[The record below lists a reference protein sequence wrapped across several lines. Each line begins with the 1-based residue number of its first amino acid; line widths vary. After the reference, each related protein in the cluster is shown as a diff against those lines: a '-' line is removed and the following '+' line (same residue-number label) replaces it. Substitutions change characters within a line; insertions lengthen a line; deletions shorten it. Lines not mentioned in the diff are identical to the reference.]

1 MSREPR
7 KESHVDFTFTAAEE
21 RFRAELRRWLAEHLP
36 AGWGKPGYQY
46 PQRYEDWA
54 ALRRQWDRTL
64 YAGGYAGLAWPEEYG
79 GRGATLVEQAIYYEE
94 IARARAPEEL
104 NRAAKLLLG
113 PTIIHHGTE
122 AQKRRFL
129 PRILS
134 GDDIWCQGFSEPN
147 AGSDLASLTTR
158 AVRDGDDLVV
168 DGQKVWTSNATVADW
183 IFMLVRTDPHAPK
196 HHGISFLLADM
207 KTPGITIRPIVQM
220 TGSGEFCETFF
231 DGARVPVANVLGG
244 LNDGWRVTAT
254 ALSHERGTLAFHR
267 HAMIR
272 VELDELLAL
281 ACRLRRNGRP
291 VAEDPLIRPR
301 LAQCHT
307 ELTLLQWTLYRNLT
321 RQLRGEP
328 AGSEG
333 SIVKLYWSELYQ
345 RINELALEVLG
356 PASQVAGGT
365 AAEEGGRWQHRFLKS
380 RGDTIHS
387 GTNQIQRNIIGE
399 RLLGLPR

>member
-1 MSREPR
+1 M
-7 KESHVDFTFTAAEE
+7 DFTFTPDEE
-21 RFRAELRRWLAEHLP
+21 RFRLELRQWLQEHLP
-36 AGWGKPGYQY
+36 RGWGAPGYRY
-46 PQRYEDWA
+46 PTTYEDWVA
-54 ALRRQWDRTL
+54 VRRQWDRTL
-64 YAGGYAGLAWPEEYG
+64 HAGGYAGLAWPKEYG
-79 GRGATLVEQAIYYEE
+79 GRGATLIEQIIYFEE

-134 GDDIWCQGFSEPN
+134 GDDIWCQGFSEPD
-147 AGSDLASLTTR
+147 AGSDLASLSTR

-168 DGQKVWTSNATVADW
+168 NGQKVWTSNATAADW
-183 IFMLVRTDPHAPK
+183 IFMLVRTDLQAPK
-196 HHGISFLLADM
+196 HRGISFLLADM
-207 KTPGITIRPIVQM
+207 RTPGITVRPIVQM

-231 DGARVPVANVLGG
+231 DNARVPVANVLGA
-244 LNDGWRVTAT
+244 LHDGWSVTAT

-272 VELDELLAL
+272 VELDELFDLAR
-281 ACRLRRNGRP
+281 RLRRGGRP
-291 VAEDPLIRPR
+291 VAEDPHLRQR
-301 LAQCHT
+301 LARCHA
-307 ELTLLQWTLYRNLT
+307 ELELLRLTLYRNLT
-321 RQLRGEP
+321 RRLQGEP
-328 AGSEG
+328 VGAEG

-345 RINELALEVLG
+345 RIAELALDVLG
-356 PASQVAGGT
+356 PMSQIADGPL
-365 AAEEGGRWQHRFLKS
+365 AEEGGRWQFRFLKS
-380 RGDTIHS
+380 RGDSIHS

>member
-1 MSREPR
+1 M
-7 KESHVDFTFTAAEE
+7 DFTFTTAEE
-21 RFRAELRRWLAEHLP
+21 RFRLELRGWLTGHLP
-36 AGWGKPGYQY
+36 AGWGTPGYEY
-46 PQRYEDWA
+46 PTTYEAWA
-54 ALRRQWDRTL
+54 ALRRSWDRTL
-64 YAGGYAGLAWPEEYG
+64 HAGGYAGLAWPREYG
-79 GRGATLVEQAIYYEE
+79 GRGATLIEQIIYFEE

-122 AQKRRFL
+122 AQKTRFL

-147 AGSDLASLTTR
+147 AGSDLASLSTR
-158 AVRDGDDLVV
+158 AVRDGDSLIVN
-168 DGQKVWTSNATVADW
+168 GQKVWTSNATVADW

-196 HHGISFLLADM
+196 HQGISFLLVDM
-207 KTPGITIRPIVQM
+207 RTPGITIRPIVQM

-231 DGARVPVANVLGG
+231 ENVRVPITNVLGS
-244 LNDGWRVTAT
+244 LNDGWNVTAT

-272 VELDELLAL
+272 IELDELFDLAL
-281 ACRLRRNGRP
+281 RLRRGGRP
-291 VAEDPLIRPR
+291 VAEDPHVRQR
-301 LAQCHT
+301 LARCHA
-307 ELTLLQWTLYRNLT
+307 ELELLRLTLYRNLT
-321 RQLRGEP
+321 RRLQGEP
-328 AGSEG
+328 AGAEG

-345 RINELALEVLG
+345 RITELALDVLG
-356 PASQVAGGT
+356 PASQIAQGPLS
-365 AAEEGGRWQHRFLKS
+365 EEGGRWQHRFLKS
-380 RGDTIHS
+380 RGDSIHS

>member
-1 MSREPR
+1 M
-7 KESHVDFTFTAAEE
+7 DFSFTSAEE
-21 RFRAELRRWLAEHLP
+21 SFRLELRQWLADNLP
-36 AGWGKPGYQY
+36 PGWGSAGYEY
-46 PQRYEDWA
+46 PKTYRAWA
-54 ALRRQWDRTL
+54 TLRRDWDRTL
-64 YAGGYAGLAWPEEYG
+64 HAGGYAGLAWPREYG
-79 GRGATLVEQAIYYEE
+79 GRGATLIEQVIYFEE

-122 AQKRRFL
+122 EQKRRFL

-147 AGSDLASLTTR
+147 AGSDLASLATR
-158 AVRDGDDLVV
+158 AVRDGDHLVV
-168 DGQKVWTSNATVADW
+168 NGQKVWTSNALVADW
-183 IFMLVRTDPHAPK
+183 IFMLVRTDPDAPK
-196 HHGISFLLADM
+196 HKGITFLLADM
-207 KTPGITIRPIVQM
+207 KTPGITVRPIVQM

-231 DGARVPVANVLGG
+231 DNVRVPVANALGR
-244 LNDGWRVTAT
+244 LNDGWQVTAT

-272 VELDELLAL
+272 VELDELIDLAR
-281 ACRLRRNGRP
+281 RLRRHGRP
-291 VAEDPLIRPR
+291 VIEEPLIRQR
-301 LAQCHT
+301 LARCHA
-307 ELTLLQWTLYRNLT
+307 ELELLRLTLYWNLT
-321 RQLRGEP
+321 RRLQGQD

-345 RINELALEVLG
+345 RITELALDVLG
-356 PASQVAGGT
+356 PTSQIADGPR
-365 AAEEGGRWQHRFLKS
+365 AEEGGRWQHRFLKS